1 MAYNDFNNVDEAIG
15 KAESGNNPAAR
26 NPVSTATGPF
36 QIIESTYKGLQK
48 NYPDLPRTSWEDFR
62 NNPAKYADEQ
72 KQFAQAIRQENTNYL
87 SKRGLEPTPANLYM
101 LHYFGSPVGT
111 NLLKAKE
118 DEPIAE
124 YVSQKAITDN
134 RLNPKMT
141 VGELRSQ
148 VGGRIDK
155 ALGATGAGQ
164 QPYRMDITGVGSTGD
179 EVANAGQGVQAP
191 KTPWGYTPQYTKQ
204 LDDIDASISKIM
216 KFQQGTPE
224 YNIAVADAVKKSPG
238 PNWTNAFMSALFG
251 QKEQSLMWITG
262 GRPNQPK
269 LAEAYI
275 DGKLQRVVI
284 NSNERGDQW
293 FTDPNTGNK
302 LPDNIQITATTPEGA
317 LQTQRIGEAEKAG
330 VTKPMANRL
339 SSQALS
345 EVGKEEGAVTSWSK
359 ALPGNYALLDDI
371 SVDTKKFASALDNIT
386 RGPQGSAFLD
396 AVKGFFKGSID
407 DAAIKSAAAKAGV
420 KPEDMGA
427 FVQYLRSI
435 DTINKRDAQLKDAH
449 APGSGTAGELNLEGG
464 AQGINQWLQKRVGNH
479 AMQSAWNEYF
489 LKNKESIGTVAGLQR
504 GFLKSA
510 EYDAVRNFERYRS
523 EGRDAK
529 IPDQAP
535 FANFDRNG
543 NLVIQKWNA
552 NRKRGE

>member
-1 MAYNDFNNVDEAIG
+1 MAYDNFNEVDEAIG

-26 NPVSTATGPF
+26 NPRSTATGSF
-36 QIIESTYKGLQK
+36 QIIEPTYKGLQK
-48 NYPDLPRTSWEDFR
+48 NYPDLPRTPWEEFQK
-62 NNPAKYADEQ
+62 NPAKYADEQ
-72 KQFAQAIRQENTNYL
+72 KQFAGAIRNENTDYL
-87 SKRGLEPTPANLYM
+87 NKRGLEATPANLYM
-101 LHYFGSPVGT
+101 LHYFGSGTGT
-111 NLLKAKE
+111 NILKAKE
-118 DEPIAE
+118 DEQISD
-124 YVSQKAITDN
+124 YISQKALVAN

-141 VGELRSQ
+141 VGDLRAQ
-148 VGGRIDK
+148 VGGRMDK
-155 ALGATGAGQ
+155 ALGAAGAGQ
-164 QPYRMDITGVGSTGD
+164 QPFRVDITGTAD

-191 KTPWGYTPQYTKQ
+191 KTPFGYTPQHTKQ
-204 LDDIDASISKIM
+204 LDEIDSSVKNIAKY
-216 KFQQGTPE
+216 QQGTPE

-293 FTDPNTGNK
+293 FTDPATGNK
-302 LPDNIQITATTPEGA
+302 LPDSIQITATSPEGA
-317 LQTQRIGEAEKAG
+317 ISTVRAGAEVAAG
-330 VTKPMANRL
+330 VTKPMNSRL
-339 SSQALS
+339 SSKALS
-345 EVGKEEGAVTSWSK
+345 ELGNEEGSVTSWSK

-371 SVDTKKFASALDNIT
+371 GANTKKFSTALDNIT
-386 RGPQGSAFLD
+386 RGPAGSAFLD
-396 AVKGFFKGSID
+396 ALKGFFKSSID
-407 DAAIKSAAAKAGV
+407 DTAIKAAAVKAGI

-449 APGSGTAGELNLEGG
+449 APGSGTAGELTLEGG
-464 AQGINQWLQKRVGNH
+464 AQGINKWIQKRVGNH
-479 AMQSAWNEYF
+479 AMQSAWNDFF
-489 LKNKESIGTVAGLQR
+489 LKNKESVGSVAGLQKE
-504 GFLKSA
+504 FLKSA

-529 IPDQAP
+529 IPNGAP

-543 NLVIQKWNA
+543 NLIIQKWNETK
-552 NRKRGE
+552 KRGE